1 MEEAKAIIT
10 CDEIIAE
17 RDRLTVAAINK
28 LNQIALTGS
37 AMLVEG
43 HQGLTLQHIFA
54 CWYSQG
60 TPMPNS
66 APTPTSD
73 LQERTSEF

>member
-43 HQGLTLQHIFA
+43 HQGPRH
-54 CWYSQG
+54 QG
-60 TPMPNS
+60 RIGW
-66 APTPTSD
+66 PTSARIA
-73 LQERTSEF
+73 RTVSAKPRRSVLITRS